1 MHGAMLQPEYDNI
14 FTLGTVRDYEDA
26 DAPMIST
33 SEGLFFEPWSRSF
46 LVYGQWKRL
55 SGDKNFQSCKNL
67 QATHWGDDQCIW
79 FRSSLNEVGYV
90 RTNTN
95 TIKDKRRD
103 MLPAPVLLLPAG
115 DSLCAEPLM
124 IGEFAG
130 HIWQSLFVADY
141 NGSLTHLQQAS
152 DTGHWL
158 QKPFYTYH
166 SEGTHDVDG
175 YTITIRPL
183 QEDQS
188 PLIGG
193 LVQIRSSSAVTGYL
207 NGRNVTLSPSP
218 RWYLADFEGSLNFIV
233 PTTSMACPILTIDG
247 LQTATKTPLDV
258 SRTVIDPS
266 KKVEARWD
274 EIIDSCQSWKDFK
287 SFKLENG
294 RTIFPQHEGPPD
306 EDLQHGF
313 DQFKTLQIARKRLH
327 PDGTVAFFDGA
338 DGSVIPPPEGLFDIL
353 SDAWHYVTKMAHNV
367 EHWFVE
373 SANEFLRFV
382 CKIGN
387 KVFKLVLD
395 TVEKVMH
402 AMSWVWKKLKTVIKD
417 LINILGHIFNWKEII
432 STKNSIS
439 ALLTS
444 SIDLLAEKA
453 GDAGE
458 RLSSKM
464 SEAAKTM
471 REGQARSDIGEKISS
486 DSNPSLKGLSYN
498 TSVAWMGE
506 RMKNG
511 GMATMPQNE
520 HGLTSHPEVTKCWN
534 KTLPHVQSMQR
545 HVNGLAN
552 KVNSNRAQ
560 KGSMTSG
567 QTFTLLQEFAQPGV
581 DTLKLIAGGMLDG
594 LHALLQQISKYGN
607 AKITIPVL
615 SGLYKTIVGHD
626 LTVFDAVSLILG
638 FVTNAITS
646 IVTGQAPPVIPD
658 LQSSTTLGRLV
669 GVYTPRLPAKAITD
683 FHTLT
688 GGLVVTCT
696 ILYRIVEY
704 FKLLKQIATGGVKVS
719 SGIGI
724 TDCLWAIFQ
733 GVYTIHSFP
742 TDPDMPGMVFRGQ
755 ICAFNIVKNVTHILA
770 ACMSGVSSKEE
781 SAAGEVAQ
789 GLGVD
794 TFVVIVDT
802 AVSAITSGLGI
813 LVGGFELDESTWK
826 NFSIEGSTAGIVGC
840 ILNVVK
846 DVSYFVLFIA
856 PEEVV
861 ESVPGYF
868 IWQGA
873 SDGLILVTCF
883 KWRCDFDLDAKHLPH
898 RVLSGQVGS
907 RVHSLG

>member
-1 MHGAMLQPEYDNI
+1 
-14 FTLGTVRDYEDA
+14 
-26 DAPMIST
+26 
-33 SEGLFFEPWSRSF
+33 
-46 LVYGQWKRL
+46 
-55 SGDKNFQSCKNL
+55 
-67 QATHWGDDQCIW
+67 
-79 FRSSLNEVGYV
+79 
-90 RTNTN
+90 
-95 TIKDKRRD
+95 
-103 MLPAPVLLLPAG
+103 
-115 DSLCAEPLM
+115 
-124 IGEFAG
+124 
-130 HIWQSLFVADY
+130 
-141 NGSLTHLQQAS
+141 
-152 DTGHWL
+152 
-158 QKPFYTYH
+158 
-166 SEGTHDVDG
+166 
-175 YTITIRPL
+175 
-183 QEDQS
+183 
-188 PLIGG
+188 
-193 LVQIRSSSAVTGYL
+193 
-207 NGRNVTLSPSP
+207 
-218 RWYLADFEGSLNFIV
+218 
-233 PTTSMACPILTIDG
+233 
-247 LQTATKTPLDV
+247 
-258 SRTVIDPS
+258 
-266 KKVEARWD
+266 
-274 EIIDSCQSWKDFK
+274 
-287 SFKLENG
+287 
-294 RTIFPQHEGPPD
+294 
-306 EDLQHGF
+306 
-313 DQFKTLQIARKRLH
+313 
-327 PDGTVAFFDGA
+327 
-338 DGSVIPPPEGLFDIL
+338 
-353 SDAWHYVTKMAHNV
+353 MAHNV

-498 TSVAWMGE
+498 TS
-506 RMKNG
+506 
-511 GMATMPQNE
+511 
-520 HGLTSHPEVTKCWN
+520 CWN

-704 FKLLKQIATGGVKVS
+704 FKLLKQIATGGVK
-719 SGIGI
+719 
-724 TDCLWAIFQ
+724 
-733 GVYTIHSFP
+733 
-742 TDPDMPGMVFRGQ
+742 
-755 ICAFNIVKNVTHILA
+755 
-770 ACMSGVSSKEE
+770 
-781 SAAGEVAQ
+781 
-789 GLGVD
+789 
-794 TFVVIVDT
+794 
-802 AVSAITSGLGI
+802 
-813 LVGGFELDESTWK
+813 
-826 NFSIEGSTAGIVGC
+826 
-840 ILNVVK
+840 
-846 DVSYFVLFIA
+846 
-856 PEEVV
+856 
-861 ESVPGYF
+861 
-868 IWQGA
+868 
-873 SDGLILVTCF
+873 
-883 KWRCDFDLDAKHLPH
+883 
-898 RVLSGQVGS
+898 
-907 RVHSLG
+907 